1 MTTDLHSLGQL
12 LQEGSRNILETFLVS
27 GRPNRDIDIPSDA
40 EDLDGLNY
48 IAGKSLSEVNRKAYE
63 GTREA
68 HISGGLPVMTIELER
83 IGPLQLGALFI
94 FYELA
99 IAVSGRLIGVNPFNQ
114 PGVEEYKNR
123 MFKLL
128 GKPGY

>member
-1 MTTDLHSLGQL
+1 MTSDLHSLGQL
-12 LQEGSRNILETFLVS
+12 LQEGSRQILETFLVS
-27 GRPNRDIDIPSDA
+27 ASPNRDIEIPGD
-40 EDLDGLNY
+40 EKDLDGLNY
-48 IAGKSLSEVNRKAYE
+48 IAGRSLSDVNRKAYE
-63 GTREA
+63 GTKSA
-68 HISGGLPVMTIELER
+68 HVAGGLPAMTLELER
-83 IGPLQLGALFI
+83 IDPASIGSLFI

-114 PGVEEYKNR
+114 PGVEEYKTR

>member
-12 LQEGSRNILETFLVS
+12 LQEGSRKILETFLIS
-27 GRPNRDIDIPSDA
+27 ARPNRDIEIPSDD

-63 GTREA
+63 ATKAA
-68 HISGGLPVMTIELER
+68 HVAGGLPAMTLELAGIDPAT
-83 IGPLQLGALFI
+83 IGELFI
-94 FYELA
+94 FFELA

-114 PGVEEYKNR
+114 PGVEEYKTR
-123 MFKLL
+123 MFDLL